1 MKQQIEWIRGA
12 IAAALGLIALIM
24 IVSTLMGAMESPA
37 EGGYPGPDPY
47 PYPAAQDA
55 YPAYL
60 PVAPSAP
67 TVEPSYP

>member
-1 MKQQIEWIRGA
+1 MKRQIELIR
-12 IAAALGLIALIM
+12 AAVAAGLGLIALAM
-24 IVSTLMGAMESPA
+24 IVSTLMGAMESPP
-37 EGGYPGPDPY
+37 ELSYPGPDPY

-60 PVAPSAP
+60 PVAPAAP